1 MEAPKEYTHK
11 YFLTAGECNAQQQ
24 MPITLIAQRV
34 IEVATEHANILGV
47 GYADLI
53 KSKEGWVLSR
63 LTIEMT
69 RYPGI
74 NEEYSLTTWI
84 EGFNRLYSERNM
96 EIQDGKG
103 ETIGYVRSIWVAIDM
118 ETRRPC
124 DLTKIDWLAKT
135 ISDRPCPIAKQ
146 SRLLPIK
153 PEEATLSAQHRFKV
167 SDIDFNRH
175 VNSVR
180 YMDAFLNQWDLEH
193 FDNNNIAR
201 FEIQYLHET
210 HFGDKAHII
219 TKCTE
224 NIAET
229 EILVNETANC
239 RAKIEFKSKK

>member
-1 MEAPKEYTHK
+1 MDAPIEYSHT

-34 IEVATEHANILGV
+34 IEVATEHANILGI
-47 GYADLI
+47 GYTDLI
-53 KSKEGWVLSR
+53 KLNAGWVLSR
-63 LTIEMT
+63 MSIEMT
-69 RYPGI
+69 RYPKM
-74 NEEYSLTTWI
+74 NEEYSFTTWI
-84 EGFNRLYSERNM
+84 EGVNRMYSERNM

-103 ETIGYVRSIWVAIDM
+103 DTIGYVRTIWVAIDM

-124 DLTKIDWLAKT
+124 DLTN
-135 ISDRPCPIAKQ
+135 ISWPANIIGDRPCPIAKQ
-146 SRLLPIK
+146 SRLMPVNT
-153 PEEATLSAQHRFKV
+153 EEATLSAQHRFKV

-180 YMDAFLNQWDLEH
+180 YMDAFLNQWNLEH
-193 FDNNNIAR
+193 YDNNDIAR
-201 FEIQYLHET
+201 FEIQYLRET
-210 HFGDKAHII
+210 YFGDKAHII

>member
-1 MEAPKEYTHK
+1 
-11 YFLTAGECNAQQQ
+11 

-63 LTIEMT
+63 RTIEMP

-96 EIQDGKG
+96 EIQDGNG

-193 FDNNNIAR
+193 YDNNDIGR

-219 TKCTE
+219 TKCNE

-229 EILVNETANC
+229 EILVNDTANC
-239 RAKIEFKSKK
+239 RAKIEFKSKN

>member
-1 MEAPKEYTHK
+1 MDAPKEYTHK

-53 KSKEGWVLSR
+53 KSNEGWVLSR
-63 LTIEMT
+63 MTIEMT
-69 RYPGI
+69 RYPGV
-74 NEEYSLTTWI
+74 NEEYSFTTWI

-103 ETIGYVRSIWVAIDM
+103 ETIGYVRTIWVAIDM

-124 DLTKIDWLAKT
+124 DLTSIKWLANT
-135 ISDRPCPIAKQ
+135 VSDRPCPIAKQ
-146 SRLLPIK
+146 GRLLPLK
-153 PEEATLSAQHRFKV
+153 EEESTISAQHRFKV

-180 YMDAFLNQWDLEH
+180 YMDAFLNQWDLDH
-193 FDNNNIAR
+193 FDRNDIAR

-210 HFGDKAHII
+210 HFGDKAFIR
-219 TKCTE
+219 TKCNE

-229 EILVNETANC
+229 EILVNDTANC
-239 RAKIEFKSKK
+239 RAKIEFKSKN

>member
-1 MEAPKEYTHK
+1 MDAPKEYTHK

-53 KSKEGWVLSR
+53 KSNEGWVLSR
-63 LTIEMT
+63 MTIEMT
-69 RYPGI
+69 RYPGV
-74 NEEYSLTTWI
+74 NEEYSFTTWI

-103 ETIGYVRSIWVAIDM
+103 ETIGYVRTIWVAIDM

-124 DLTKIDWLAKT
+124 DLTSIKWLANT
-135 ISDRPCPIAKQ
+135 VSDRPCPIAKQ
-146 SRLLPIK
+146 GRLLPLK
-153 PEEATLSAQHRFKV
+153 EEESTISAQHRFKV

-180 YMDAFLNQWDLEH
+180 YMDAFLDQWNLEH
-193 FDNNNIAR
+193 FDNNDIAR

-219 TKCTE
+219 TKCVE

-239 RAKIEFKSKK
+239 RAKIEFKSKI

>member
-153 PEEATLSAQHRFKV
+153 PEEATLSVQHRFKV

-180 YMDAFLNQWDLEH
+180 YMDAFLNKWDLEH
-193 FDNNNIAR
+193 FDNNDIAR

-224 NIAET
+224 NFAET
-229 EILVNETANC
+229 EILVKETPNC